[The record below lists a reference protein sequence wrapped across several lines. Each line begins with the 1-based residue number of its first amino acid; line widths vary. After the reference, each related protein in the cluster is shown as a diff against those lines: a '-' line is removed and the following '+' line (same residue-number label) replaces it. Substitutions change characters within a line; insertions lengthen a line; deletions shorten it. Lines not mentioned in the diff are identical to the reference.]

1 MRRSQETGRL
11 RADVDPDHVVALF
24 AGLSF
29 LGAFTCALGG
39 DRELRRLGPVAET
52 LLPGARRRRGE
63 PVTSRNQGH
72 KWLTLAAMCFGLFLI
87 MLDNTIVNVALP
99 SIQRDLDASPSTLEW
114 TINAYVLAFAVLIML
129 GGKLGD
135 RFGRKRL
142 FLVGLAIFT
151 AMSAACALAPTAE
164 WLVAFRA
171 GQGVGGALMNPLTL
185 SIIVAAF
192 PRKELG
198 TAIGVWAGISALALA
213 IGPVLGGVL
222 VEHVSW
228 SAVFWINVP
237 VGIVGALV
245 TIWAVAESRDPTSL
259 TLDLPGLGL
268 ITAGLF
274 LLVWGLIETTSHAW
288 ASAYTIGFLAAAVVT
303 LVAFVAWEARTA
315 TPMVPLEFFRR
326 AAFSA
331 PVVLVVFVGLALFGV
346 VYFITLYF
354 QNVKGWSPEK
364 AGLAAL
370 PLTGMVM
377 LIGPLAGKLQSRF
390 SPRQLMT
397 TGMLMRQRRARRPEP
412 DPGGLE
418 LQQHLALLRPDGRR
432 SRADDADD
440 LGHGDG
446 VGRPAQG
453 RASPP
458 GSSTPRG
465 RWARPSASRC
475 SGRSGATLATRQWE
489 SDVAS
494 LPAAVRG
501 RAAGSRGARHRRAGA
516 DRRPHRRSGRP
527 AERVRVVR
535 HRRAGRD
542 VGGRGPD
549 VRRGADGVH
558 RPARHAV
565 PRRPRRA
572 GRPSGEGRAGRRLIT
587 IHHPYLE
594 DSPCP
599 TIHPRPPA
607 P

>member
-1 MRRSQETGRL
+1 
-11 RADVDPDHVVALF
+11 
-24 AGLSF
+24 
-29 LGAFTCALGG
+29 
-39 DRELRRLGPVAET
+39 
-52 LLPGARRRRGE
+52 
-63 PVTSRNQGH
+63 VTSRNQGH

-99 SIQRDLDASPSTLEW
+99 TIQSDLDASPATLEW

-288 ASAYTIGFLAAAVVT
+288 ASAYTIGFLSAAVVT

-346 VYFITLYF
+346 VFFITLYF
-354 QNVKGWSPEK
+354 QNVKGWSPQQ

-377 LIGPLAGKLQSRF
+377 LIGPLAGALQSRF

-397 TGMLMRQRRARRPEP
+397 TGMLMLS
-412 DPGGLE
+412 GGLVG
-418 LQQHLALLRPDGRR
+418 LSQIQVDSSYNSIWPFYVLMGAGLALTMPTTSATAMAAVDPQKAGVASGVINSARQVGAAVGL
-432 SRADDADD
+432 AV
-440 LGHGDG
+440 LGA
-446 VGRPAQG
+446 V
-453 RASPP
+453 
-458 GSSTPRG
+458 
-465 RWARPSASRC
+465 
-475 SGRSGATLATRQWE
+475 GATLASRQWE
-489 SDVAS
+489 SDVAR
-494 LPAAVRG
+494 LPAAARG
-501 RAAGSRGARHRRAGA
+501 PASGLEELVIGGQGEVVGRLAGPVAQQHAFEAFVTGVQGAMWVGAALTLAAALTAFIGLRGTPSPA
-516 DRRPHRRSGRP
+516 DREEP
-527 AERVRVVR
+527 ADPRVRAEQV
-535 HRRAGRD
+535 A
-542 VGGRGPD
+542 
-549 VRRGADGVH
+549 A
-558 RPARHAV
+558 
-565 PRRPRRA
+565 
-572 GRPSGEGRAGRRLIT
+572 
-587 IHHPYLE
+587 
-594 DSPCP
+594 
-599 TIHPRPPA
+599 
-607 P
+607 